1 MATDNPTFLRAHPAD
16 WLRIA
21 IPIVLLTIT
30 YSADLFLLELAMLL
44 QLGLAVLW
52 LLVNVFSVIDQKKRP
67 AWAYVPAT
75 LDLVTTTLLVYAT
88 GATSS
93 PFAFLYVVYAAISSL
108 NLEARQ
114 GLFSTVLAIACYGST
129 STLTYMGVLNP
140 INIIGEFATLGLAG
154 VLTSCLVFAMVIGL
168 THYIISDLIRNN
180 YEARR
185 KLELASKQM
194 NADLDMARKI
204 QMGLIPTR
212 ALSAG
217 DVTVQSRYIALQAV
231 GGDYLDYFTDR
242 DGNLGIL
249 VADAAGHGIPA
260 ALIASMTKVAADRLR
275 SQMRHPARMMGLLNR
290 SLLNKTNNNFV
301 AATYAVYHPAK
312 NILRY
317 SMAGNPPP
325 YLLRPGKP
333 ALRLDGNGPVLG
345 VLENAT
351 YHVQELQLSPGDRI
365 VFFTD
370 GINECRSDAGVELDE
385 EQLTNLLT
393 GVTALQPTQDAA
405 VQIVD
410 DLTRFTGTRGF
421 EDDITLVV
429 LSVAPVLSPR
439 NATPPPAD
447 AEDLP
452 PAP

>member
-194 NADLDMARKI
+194 NADLDMVAVRD
-204 QMGLIPTR
+204 PDR
-212 ALSAG
+212 AVL
-217 DVTVQSRYIALQAV
+217 VVQS
-231 GGDYLDYFTDR
+231 
-242 DGNLGIL
+242 
-249 VADAAGHGIPA
+249 DAA
-260 ALIASMTKVAADRLR
+260 
-275 SQMRHPARMMGLLNR
+275 
-290 SLLNKTNNNFV
+290 
-301 AATYAVYHPAK
+301 
-312 NILRY
+312 
-317 SMAGNPPP
+317 
-325 YLLRPGKP
+325 
-333 ALRLDGNGPVLG
+333 
-345 VLENAT
+345 NA
-351 YHVQELQLSPGDRI
+351 P
-365 VFFTD
+365 
-370 GINECRSDAGVELDE
+370 
-385 EQLTNLLT
+385 
-393 GVTALQPTQDAA
+393 
-405 VQIVD
+405 
-410 DLTRFTGTRGF
+410 
-421 EDDITLVV
+421 TLVV
-429 LSVAPVLSPR
+429 PVCGRILP
-439 NATPPPAD
+439 AGETADPYACPPPFTVPAGQRLD
-447 AEDLP
+447 DLCDR
-452 PAP
+452 